1 MVNKMDEV
9 QKALLLMNFIRES
22 STQADGTLNMAS
34 NDTLS
39 CMVDMFMESK
49 DAEAAIIEY
58 TKFDEQLSKYEISY
72 SNFETFLYTF
82 ITNERARAFKAGA
95 QFALKALSVKA
106 TV

>member
-1 MVNKMDEV
+1 MVNKMDEL
-9 QKALLLMNFIRES
+9 QKALLLMDFIRAN
-22 STQADGTLNMAS
+22 STQADNTLNTAS

-39 CMVDMFMESK
+39 CMADMFMEAK
-49 DAEAAIIEY
+49 DAEATTAEY
-58 TKFDEQLSKYEISY
+58 TKFDEQISNHELKYSD
-72 SNFETFLYTF
+72 FEAFLHTF

>member
-49 DAEAAIIEY
+49 DAEAATAEY
-58 TKFDEQLSKYEISY
+58 TKFDEQISNHELSCSD
-72 SNFETFLYTF
+72 FEAFLNTF

>member
-1 MVNKMDEV
+1 MVNKMDEL
-9 QKALLLMNFIRES
+9 QKASLLMDFIRKS
-22 STQADGTLNMAS
+22 SEQTDGTLSTAS